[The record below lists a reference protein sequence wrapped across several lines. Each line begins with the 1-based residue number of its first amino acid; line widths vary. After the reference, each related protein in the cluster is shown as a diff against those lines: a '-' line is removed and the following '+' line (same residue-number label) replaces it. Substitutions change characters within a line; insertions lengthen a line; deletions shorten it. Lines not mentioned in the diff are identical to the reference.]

1 MLRWQLACG
10 VQHVRSHV
18 DVCDPELRALRA
30 LVELREEARG
40 VVDLQL
46 VAFPQQGIRSFDGG
60 AALMRKAVELG
71 ADVVGAIPH
80 YELTREDGVESV
92 RFAMAL
98 ADEHGLRVDI
108 HCDETDD
115 DHSRFLETMVAE
127 TIRRGMGGRVTASHT
142 TAMHSY
148 NAAYASRLIANIS
161 RAGLHMV
168 TNPLDNAVLQGRFD
182 AGPIRRGHT
191 RVKELLAAGVNV
203 AIGHDSVMDP
213 WYPLGFGDPL
223 QAAFVLAHLGHMSG
237 DAELRTLLDMITVAP
252 AAALGVADYGI
263 RPGGPADLV
272 VFDAR
277 SEAEAL
283 RLQRPR
289 HLVLRAGR
297 IVVVRPRPRSVV
309 SWHGTETEVDFR
321 PQNGS
326 RADDADCW
334 TGSGSAARLARRGP
348 ARRPA
353 RRTAPHRVRPGQRR
367 DGHPDRLDPG
377 SAVRVRR
384 RPGPPAAGLDPTRRS
399 EDGLRDGDEACLV
412 GAVVHAAGGPEV
424 ATGQLAQRALDL
436 IWHALYRGRPAGWAA
451 GRHPACGP
459 PGWRTW
465 LGGTTAATAP
475 APRCWRCCRRAG
487 RWPTRRRAGCVRP
500 PRRPLRC
507 PCRAETGTG
516 SRTTPR
522 RARSRPRR

>member
-1 MLRWQLACG
+1 VIDLLLTNTSRGDIGIDGGRIVPAAPARETRDLGGRLVTPPLVEPHIHLDAVLTVGQPRPNRSGSLFEGIAIWAERVKDLTVEDVQARVRQVLRWQLASG

-18 DVCDPELRALRA
+18 DVGDPRLTALRA

-40 VVDLQL
+40 LVDLQL
-46 VAFPQQGIRSFDGG
+46 VAFPQQGILSFDGG
-60 AALMRKAVELG
+60 AELMREAVELG

-127 TIRRGMGGRVTASHT
+127 TIRRGMSGRVTASHT

-148 NAAYASRLIANIS
+148 NAAYASRLIANVA

-182 AGPIRRGHT
+182 SGPIRRGHT

-237 DAELRTLLDMITVAP
+237 DDELRTLIDMITVAP
-252 AAALGVADYGI
+252 AAALGVDGYGLDE
-263 RPGGPADLV
+263 GASADLV
-272 VFDAR
+272 VFDALA
-277 SEAEAL
+277 EAEAL

-289 HLVLRAGR
+289 YLVLRAGR
-297 IVVVRPRPRSVV
+297 VVAETEPAHSVV
-309 SWHGTETEVDFR
+309 TWNGVTSEVTFR
-321 PQNGS
+321 
-326 RADDADCW
+326 
-334 TGSGSAARLARRGP
+334 
-348 ARRPA
+348 
-353 RRTAPHRVRPGQRR
+353 
-367 DGHPDRLDPG
+367 
-377 SAVRVRR
+377 
-384 RPGPPAAGLDPTRRS
+384 
-399 EDGLRDGDEACLV
+399 
-412 GAVVHAAGGPEV
+412 
-424 ATGQLAQRALDL
+424 
-436 IWHALYRGRPAGWAA
+436 
-451 GRHPACGP
+451 
-459 PGWRTW
+459 
-465 LGGTTAATAP
+465 
-475 APRCWRCCRRAG
+475 
-487 RWPTRRRAGCVRP
+487 
-500 PRRPLRC
+500 
-507 PCRAETGTG
+507 
-516 SRTTPR
+516 
-522 RARSRPRR
+522 